1 MRSLTKSPKAFAKM
15 ALRVGKQ
22 GLDPYS
28 HPKSPHKYTQPQLFA
43 ILALKHFFNTDY
55 RGVIAMLEDWPD
67 LVRELK
73 LKQLP
78 NYSTLKYAQDR
89 LLKKGAL
96 QLFLTL
102 PFASPESA
110 SSSTKRS
117 SPPSIPPAMKPA
129 APAATTGGAA
139 GR

>member
-15 ALRVGKQ
+15 ALQIGEQ

-28 HPKSPHKYTQPQLFA
+28 HPKSPHKYTQAQLFA

-55 RGVIAMLEDWPD
+55 RGVIAMLDEWPD
-67 LVRELK
+67 IKKILG

-78 NYSTLKYAQDR
+78 NFSTLKYAQDR

-102 PFASPESA
+102 PFNSPA
-110 SSSTKRS
+110 D
-117 SPPSIPPAMKPA
+117 
-129 APAATTGGAA
+129 
-139 GR
+139 